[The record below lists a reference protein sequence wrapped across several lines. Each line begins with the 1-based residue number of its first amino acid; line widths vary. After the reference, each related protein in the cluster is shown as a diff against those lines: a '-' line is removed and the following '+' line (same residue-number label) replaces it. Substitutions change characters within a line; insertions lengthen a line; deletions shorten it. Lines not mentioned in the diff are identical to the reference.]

1 MQKAQGRVL
10 GAVGRMDVESG
21 RDICQ
26 FNICTKQQRPSR
38 NERGWTELV
47 SVRPEPELD
56 LLQ

>member
-1 MQKAQGRVL
+1 
-10 GAVGRMDVESG
+10 MDVEFG

-26 FNICTKQQRPSR
+26 FNICTKQQKPSR
-38 NERGWTELV
+38 NEKGWAELV